1 MHAMEVAHHGGIRM
15 RAESAAEQV
24 VSGADVGDPVAHG
37 FADGVFQRLRSGRNA
52 ADLGAQ
58 QAHALHVQIL
68 ALHVHVAHVDD
79 ALEAEQ
85 GAGGGSGDAVLARAG
100 FGDHAF
106 LAHALG
112 EQSLAERVVDL
123 VRAGVEQVFAL
134 EVDFCAAER
143 FGEALGE
150 VERRG
155 AAGVISEQRVELG
168 LKGGV
173 RLGDFVFAL
182 ELVSAATRVSGT

>member
-1 MHAMEVAHHGGIRM
+1 MTHSRPSSAQALAVATPCWP
-15 RAESAAEQV
+15 APVSAITR
-24 VSGADVGDPVAHG
+24 
-37 FADGVFQRLRSGRNA
+37 FF
-52 ADLGAQ
+52 
-58 QAHALHVQIL
+58 
-68 ALHVHVAHVDD
+68 
-79 ALEAEQ
+79 
-85 GAGGGSGDAVLARAG
+85 
-100 FGDHAF
+100 
-106 LAHALG
+106 AHALG

-173 RLGDFVFAL
+173 GLGDFVFAL
-182 ELVSAATRVSGT
+182 ELE